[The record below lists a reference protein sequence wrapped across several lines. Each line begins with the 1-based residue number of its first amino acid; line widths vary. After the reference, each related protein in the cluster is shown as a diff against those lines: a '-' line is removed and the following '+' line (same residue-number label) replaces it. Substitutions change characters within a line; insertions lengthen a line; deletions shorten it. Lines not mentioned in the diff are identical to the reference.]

1 MTDMA
6 DYHSTGIAR
15 NISYKVLF
23 DVYYNDAYSN
33 LSIKKHFNA
42 LKKDEDRALATNI
55 IFGTI
60 KKDIFLSE
68 VIKRLSSVDYD
79 KIKPE
84 IQVILKAGIYQL
96 YFMDRVPPYA
106 VVNDCVNLAKLF
118 VSNKTGSFVNAV
130 LRSAIRRKKEFEN
143 IKNESDIPLWLSIYL
158 SRFYDDVFLKAME
171 EDFLRSPDM
180 FVRVNKLKSAPEDAF
195 EALNKE
201 EKICET
207 TFMPDVFKV
216 LKPSAVL
223 NSHLMRNCIISI
235 QDISA
240 ALCAYALGAEQ
251 GDSIIDLC
259 ASPGGKS
266 LHIASL
272 TGNRAN
278 ITACDIHKHKIEFM
292 KNIFKCF
299 EADITVIKNDAEE
312 YREEFFEKFD
322 RVVLDA
328 PCSGLGVIRRKPEI
342 LLRLSQQDMQN
353 LIKIQENMLK
363 NAAKYVKKGGILL
376 YSTCSINPE
385 ENELQIQKF
394 LTDNSE
400 FSLTE
405 IVFPEKFYENIHIYS
420 KGEIKLYSHEFF
432 GDGFY
437 ICKLVKS

>member
-1 MTDMA
+1 MA

-130 LRSAIRRKKEFEN
+130 LRSAIRRNKEFEN

-171 EDFLRSPDM
+171 EDFLKSPDM
-180 FVRVNKLKSAPEDAF
+180 FVRVNKLKSAPQDAY

>member
-1 MTDMA
+1 MA

-171 EDFLRSPDM
+171 EDFLKSPDM
-180 FVRVNKLKSAPEDAF
+180 FVRVNKLKSAPQDAY

-235 QDISA
+235 QDISS

-272 TGNRAN
+272 TGNMAN

-420 KGEIKLYSHEFF
+420 KSEIKLYSHEFF

>member
-1 MTDMA
+1 MA

-23 DVYYNDAYSN
+23 DVYYNGAYSN

-158 SRFYDDVFLKAME
+158 SRFYDDVFLQAME
-171 EDFLRSPDM
+171 EDFLKSPDM
-180 FVRVNKLKSAPEDAF
+180 FVRVNRLKSEPQDAY

-201 EKICET
+201 EKACEA

-223 NSHLMRNCIISI
+223 NSHLMKNCIISI

-312 YREEFFEKFD
+312 YREEFFEKYD
-322 RVVLDA
+322 RVALDA

-342 LLRLSQQDMQN
+342 LLRLSQQDIQN

-405 IVFPEKFYENIHIYS
+405 IVFPEKFYENLNVYS
-420 KGEIKLYSHEFF
+420 KSEIKLYSHEFF

>member
-130 LRSAIRRKKEFEN
+130 LRSAIRRNKEFEN

-171 EDFLRSPDM
+171 EDFLKSPDM
-180 FVRVNKLKSAPEDAF
+180 FVRVNKLKSAPQDAY

>member
-1 MTDMA
+1 MA

-171 EDFLRSPDM
+171 EDFLKSPDM
-180 FVRVNKLKSAPEDAF
+180 FVRVNKLKSAPQDAY

-207 TFMPDVFKV
+207 TFMPDVFKA
-216 LKPSAVL
+216 LKPGNVL
-223 NSHLMRNCIISI
+223 NSYLMKNCIISI

-240 ALCAYALGAEQ
+240 ALCAYALGAEE

-400 FSLTE
+400 FSLTQ

>member
-1 MTDMA
+1 MA

-42 LKKDEDRALATNI
+42 LKKDEDKALATNI

-68 VIKRLSSVDYD
+68 VVKKLSSVDYD

-96 YFMDRVPPYA
+96 YFMDRVPAYA

-130 LRSAIRRKKEFEN
+130 LRNAIRRKKEFEN
-143 IKNESDIPLWLSIYL
+143 IKNDSDIPLWLTIYL
-158 SRFYDDVFLKAME
+158 SRFYDDVFLQTME
-171 EDFLRSPDM
+171 EDFLKSPDM
-180 FVRVNKLKSAPEDAF
+180 FVRVNKLKSAPQDVYE
-195 EALNKE
+195 ELNRE
-201 EKICET
+201 EKICEA
-207 TFMPDVFKV
+207 TFMPDVFKA

-223 NSHLMRNCIISI
+223 NNELMKNCTISV

-240 ALCAYALGAEQ
+240 ALCAYALGAQE

-272 TGNRAN
+272 TGNKAE
-278 ITACDIHKHKIEFM
+278 ITACDIYKHKIEFM

-299 EADITVIKNDAEE
+299 GADIEVIKNDAEE
-312 YREEFFEKFD
+312 YCEEFYEKFD
-322 RVVLDA
+322 KVLLDA

-342 LLRLSQQDMQN
+342 LLRLSQQDIQN
-353 LIKIQENMLK
+353 LIKMQESMLK
-363 NAAKYVKKGGILL
+363 NAAKYVKKGGVLL

-385 ENELQIQKF
+385 ENELQIRKF
-394 LTDNSE
+394 LNDNNE
-400 FSLTE
+400 FSLE
-405 IVFPEKFYENIHIYS
+405 DIVFPEKFYDNIDISS